1 MNTAFV
7 DPRSA
12 RLGIR
17 MVGQKDAFTKTYR
30 VATLEQYREFALKN
44 GVVDSKYLVD
54 KIPFQYNMDLLN
66 GISFDKGCY
75 LGQELISRAYHTG
88 IVRKRVFPY
97 ELNNKEETM
106 AVDSIVRD
114 RTGKEMGK
122 VVVS

>member
-1 MNTAFV
+1 
-7 DPRSA
+7 
-12 RLGIR
+12 
-17 MVGQKDAFTKTYR
+17 MVGQRGSFDKGIHK
-30 VATLEQYREFALKN
+30 VVTLEDYKKFSILN
-44 GVVDSKYLVD
+44 GVVDSKYLSE

-66 GISFDKGCY
+66 GLSFQKGCY

-97 ELNNKEETM
+97 ELENKNETLT
-106 AVDSIVRD
+106 VDTVVKD